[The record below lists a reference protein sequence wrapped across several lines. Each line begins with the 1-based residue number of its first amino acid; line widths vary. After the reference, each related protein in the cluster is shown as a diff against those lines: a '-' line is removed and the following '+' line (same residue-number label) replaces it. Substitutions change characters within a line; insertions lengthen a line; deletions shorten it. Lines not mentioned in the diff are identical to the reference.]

1 MRQASFTV
9 DALFDFDGRRFRL
22 AHKLPNRD
30 WQTVDIETGLL
41 NNFPWADMIAA
52 YEAGHLTL
60 VPVGIQDEKTQTAPF
75 ADLPEDRQA
84 RGLNRLTF
92 VRTFEE
98 RRRGRR
104 LERADLKK
112 LLAEVSDELGWP
124 KPVSCA
130 SFYRWRAALAEAG
143 TKSLIGGKMGPQ
155 RRRVSGEAICR
166 QVMLDA
172 IVAAKQD
179 RKVGLAPVATLKAMR
194 QKASRLIK
202 DESARR
208 SLFGASEEVIEVPS
222 KSSFN
227 RIWNDL
233 PAEDRAIAQVG
244 RVQAKHLFRGGSG
257 PGIPS
262 ACLDLVEYD
271 ETRVPTFLF
280 DERLGVPLGRPWL
293 AWYVDRYSSI
303 PVGIYVGFE
312 NPSDLTITSA
322 LRHCCLPKAYVAREY
337 PSIVNHYVAAGIPRH
352 VVFDNGLA
360 QWGQTIE
367 QVGFDLD
374 MSISYTAPRTPWFKA
389 RVEGMFEVLN
399 RTLLRE
405 MPGFVLAKDM
415 HEYDPTKHG
424 CMGLRHFL
432 HVLHAWLVDVF
443 MQEPHGLLMQSPA
456 ALWEK
461 GTRNHAPSFL
471 AQSQELDL
479 LFGIKRMGRLD
490 HRGVRFE
497 NLRYH
502 SPELHDLRRR
512 YGDKLAVEVK
522 VNPSNLGV
530 VHVRIPDT
538 ASSWVRAEAS
548 LAEYAENLS
557 LHRHK
562 LNQKN
567 AREQFGDDS
576 AVALMK
582 AQDRLHELIA
592 DALPAALSIRS
603 NSLIAR
609 TLGIGTQH
617 IFDNLNHDGELG
629 ALSGPFAGE
638 SLNRANT
645 AARQSSG
652 SATKG
657 GDAEARV
664 NKQTPRPRV
673 PRTFDGDHSL
683 KGRVP

>member
-1 MRQASFTV
+1 MRQGSFTT

-22 AHKLPNRD
+22 AHKLPSRD

-41 NNFPWADMIAA
+41 KVFSWADISAA

-60 VPVGIQDEKTQTAPF
+60 VPVGIGDKKNRAEPLS
-75 ADLPEDRQA
+75 DLPEEQQA

-92 VRTFEE
+92 VRTFED
-98 RRRGRR
+98 RRRGRS
-104 LERADLKK
+104 LDRADLKD
-112 LLAEVSDELGWP
+112 LLAEVSAELGWSR
-124 KPVSCA
+124 PVSCA
-130 SFYRWRAALAEAG
+130 SFYRWRAALADGG
-143 TKSLIGGKMGPQ
+143 TKSLIGRKMGPR
-155 RRRVSGEAICR
+155 RRRVSGEVICR

-172 IVAAKQD
+172 IVAAKQNC
-179 RKVGLAPVATLKAMR
+179 KVGLAPVATLKAMR
-194 QKASRLIK
+194 HKALLLIK
-202 DESARR
+202 DENARR

-244 RVQAKHLFRGGSG
+244 RAQAKHLFRGGSG
-257 PGIPS
+257 PGVPS

-271 ETRVPTFLF
+271 ETRAPTFLF

-322 LRHCCLPKAYVAREY
+322 LRHCCLPKAYVAQEY
-337 PSIVNHYVAAGIPRH
+337 PSIVNDYVAAGIPRH

-374 MSISYTAPRTPWFKA
+374 MSIGYTAPRTPWFKA

-415 HEYDPTKHG
+415 HEYDPIKHG

-443 MQEPHGLLMQSPA
+443 MQEPHGLLLQSPA
-456 ALWEK
+456 ALWEE
-461 GTRNHAPSFL
+461 GTRDHPPSFL
-471 AQSQELDL
+471 ARSQDLDL

-512 YGDKLAVEVK
+512 YGDRLAVEVK

-530 VHVRIPDT
+530 VHVRIPDV
-538 ASSWVRAEAS
+538 SSGWVRAEAT
-548 LAEYAENLS
+548 LASYAENLS

-567 AREQFGDDS
+567 AREQFGEVS
-576 AVALMK
+576 ASGLMK

-638 SLNRANT
+638 SLNPAST
-645 AARQSSG
+645 PTRQPSG
-652 SATKG
+652 SAIPG
-657 GDAEARV
+657 GHAEART
-664 NKQTPRPRV
+664 NEPTPRPRV
-673 PRTFDGDHSL
+673 SRTFDGDHSL
-683 KGRVP
+683 KGGVA